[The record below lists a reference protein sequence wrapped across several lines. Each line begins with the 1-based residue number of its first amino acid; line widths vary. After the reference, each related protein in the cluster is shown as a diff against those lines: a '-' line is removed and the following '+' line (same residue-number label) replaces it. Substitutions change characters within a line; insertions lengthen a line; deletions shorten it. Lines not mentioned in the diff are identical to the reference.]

1 MRAGALDGPRP
12 AEGEGPHVASFW
24 ADAAP
29 GDADV
34 DSQSVKA
41 AATVGEKTR
50 GYDVTRLGLRWR

>member
-1 MRAGALDGPRP
+1 
-12 AEGEGPHVASFW
+12 VASFW